1 MPFPRPDNEE
11 QRLQALAKYQIAGT
25 PPEFAYDAITE
36 LAAEICGCPV
46 AVMGMIEDTREW
58 LKSKYGLPA
67 ELTEVP
73 RDITVC
79 ATTVCMNDL
88 LYVPDLTKDARFK
101 DLGTVAGPP
110 HIRFYCGM
118 PLITSEGY
126 ALGSLCIIDF
136 QPREITPAQ
145 RESVRRLS
153 QQAVAQLELRR
164 QLLERDAV
172 LDELN
177 QARTAVDAE
186 RSKSDRLLHL
196 MFPESIAAEL
206 KDRQQVQPRY
216 YESATIFLADFKS
229 FTQLTEGLEPAGLVK
244 ELNQH
249 FSRFDDISV
258 QNRLEKLKTIGDAY
272 LCVGGLPEANRTH
285 PLDACI
291 AALQFQAWLVR
302 YNQQRERFRLPRWDL
317 RIGINTG
324 SVVAG
329 VVGKH
334 KFTYDI
340 WGDAVN
346 ITQRLE
352 AACDPGRINVS
363 GSTHHR
369 IQALFEC
376 EPRGLLDAKNKGA
389 IDMYFVN
396 RIRPE
401 FSADPSGT
409 TPNASLWNAAG
420 IAPSGTAA

>member
-1 MPFPRPDNEE
+1 MMMPVPIPDNEKE
-11 QRLQALAKYQIAGT
+11 RLQALAKYQIVGT
-25 PPEFAYDAITE
+25 PPEFAFDAITE

-46 AVMGMIEDTREW
+46 AVMGIIEGTREW
-58 LKSKYGLPA
+58 FKSKYGLPA

-73 RDITVC
+73 RDVTVC

-88 LYVPDLTKDARFK
+88 LYVSDLTKDARFK

-118 PLITSEGY
+118 PLITQEGY

-145 RESVRRLS
+145 RESVKRLS

-172 LDELN
+172 LSQLDQVRADL
-177 QARTAVDAE
+177 DAE
-186 RSKSDRLLHL
+186 KSKSDRLLSM
-196 MFPESIAAEL
+196 MFPESIATEL
-206 KDRQQVQPRY
+206 KNQEQVQPRY
-216 YESATIFLADFKS
+216 YESATILLADFKS
-229 FTQLTEGLEPAGLVK
+229 FTQLTEGLDPAGLVK

-258 QNRLEKLKTIGDAY
+258 ENRLEKLKTIGDAY

-285 PLDACI
+285 ALDACI
-291 AALQFQAWLVR
+291 AALQFQASLTR

-352 AACDPGRINVS
+352 AACEPGRVNVS
-363 GSTHHR
+363 GSTYHR
-369 IQALFEC
+369 IRTLFEC
-376 EPRGLLDAKNKGA
+376 EPRGRLEAKNKGA

-396 RIRPE
+396 RIRSE

-409 TPNASLWNAAG
+409 TPTASFWNAAG
-420 IAPSGTAA
+420 IA

>member
-1 MPFPRPDNEE
+1 M
-11 QRLQALAKYQIAGT
+11 
-25 PPEFAYDAITE
+25 
-36 LAAEICGCPV
+36 V
-46 AVMGMIEDTREW
+46 EDTREW

-67 ELTEVP
+67 EITEVP

-79 ATTVCMNDL
+79 ATTLCMNDL
-88 LYVPDLTKDARFK
+88 LYVQDLAQDVRFK

-110 HIRFYCGM
+110 HVRFYCGM
-118 PLITSEGY
+118 PLINSEGY
-126 ALGSLCIIDF
+126 ALGTLCIIDF
-136 QPREITPAQ
+136 QPRELKPAQ
-145 RESVRRLS
+145 RESVRRLA
-153 QQAVAQLELRR
+153 QQAIAQLELRR
-164 QLLERDAV
+164 QLIERDAV
-172 LDELN
+172 LKELN
-177 QARTAVDAE
+177 QARTAVDLE
-186 RSKSDRLLHL
+186 RSKADFLLHS
-196 MFPESIAAEL
+196 MFPDSIAAEL

-216 YESATIFLADFKS
+216 YESATILLADFKS
-229 FTQLTEGLEPAGLVK
+229 FTQLTEGLDPAGLVK

-272 LCVGGLPEANRTH
+272 LCIGGLPETNRTH
-285 PLDACI
+285 PLDACL
-291 AALQFQAWLVR
+291 AALQFQASLVR

-346 ITQRLE
+346 VTQRLE
-352 AACDPGRINVS
+352 AACEPGRINVS
-363 GSTHHR
+363 GSTFHR
-369 IQALFEC
+369 VQSMFEC
-376 EPRGLLDAKNKGA
+376 EPRGRLEAKNKGA

-401 FSADPSGT
+401 FSGDPSGT
-409 TPNASLWNAAG
+409 IPTAAFWNAAG
-420 IAPSGTAA
+420 IAPLDASA